1 MWEYYHKTI
10 YRLNSLAASPDVIEY
25 ARKAYASVR
34 TWLMMK
40 PNLISSVT
48 MKRFRLYI
56 MDKEETVSLCPT
68 SMKEKNNHLYYD
80 IIEISCVHHAAR

>member
-25 ARKAYASVR
+25 AWKAYASVR
-34 TWLMMK
+34 TWL
-40 PNLISSVT
+40 
-48 MKRFRLYI
+48 I
-56 MDKEETVSLCPT
+56 MDKEETVSLCPI
-68 SMKEKNNHLYYD
+68 SMEKKNNHLYYD